1 MLWLSRLPGMSAAL
15 SGVSCLQLVGGT
27 FLEHPM
33 NGIFDELYGYHVHLA
48 WWYNISSVI
57 ILLLLGLVNMV
68 IHIGYL
74 EFVRLLPRFCLRNIM
89 GTYNVWCAYHHSLFM
104 GRDCRVYSRKAFCT
118 NKYQR
123 TVDSYG
129 ESIDHHLSRFLS
141 TYRIDSTSGCCMS
154 LVYRLFST
162 IQDHCA
168 FTFGRSV
175 YYLSLNMFY

>member
-48 WWYNISSVI
+48 WCYNISSVI

-74 EFVRLLPRFCLRNIM
+74 EFVRR
-89 GTYNVWCAYHHSLFM
+89 
-104 GRDCRVYSRKAFCT
+104 AFW
-118 NKYQR
+118 
-123 TVDSYG
+123 
-129 ESIDHHLSRFLS
+129 ESP
-141 TYRIDSTSGCCMS
+141 TSGVFYHVF
-154 LVYRLFST
+154 LYEHRVTQILFEKHYGNLQRMMCVPPFIIYGT
-162 IQDHCA
+162 
-168 FTFGRSV
+168 
-175 YYLSLNMFY
+175 

>member
-48 WWYNISSVI
+48 WCYNISSVI

-74 EFVRLLPRFCLRNIM
+74 EFVRRAFWESPTSGVFYHVFCMSTVLPRFCLRNIM
-89 GTYNVWCAYHHSLFM
+89 GTYNV
-104 GRDCRVYSRKAFCT
+104 
-118 NKYQR
+118 
-123 TVDSYG
+123 
-129 ESIDHHLSRFLS
+129 
-141 TYRIDSTSGCCMS
+141 
-154 LVYRLFST
+154 
-162 IQDHCA
+162 
-168 FTFGRSV
+168 
-175 YYLSLNMFY
+175 